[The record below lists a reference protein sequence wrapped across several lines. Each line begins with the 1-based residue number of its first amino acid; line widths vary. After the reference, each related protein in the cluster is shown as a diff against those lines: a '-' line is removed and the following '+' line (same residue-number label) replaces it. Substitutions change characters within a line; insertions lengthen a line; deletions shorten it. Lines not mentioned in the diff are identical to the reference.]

1 MLWRRKARPDGPWG
15 EGAGAA
21 EHEGERRSRRVVA
34 RAGDRRAR
42 GRMPSARGG
51 RVATTVSPRS
61 AASSRPCRTA
71 VVSRVEETKGA
82 AGLTMPLRLRRP
94 RPRSPP
100 STAACT
106 CTPTAARA
114 VSSAAS
120 VRPRHRRCASAP
132 RHRHPRRSVAL
143 GCARS
148 AALIWASEGPPS
160 AGVQRARAGA
170 GDEEGEAGD
179 DEEEH
184 ERGRRLL
191 RLPAWA
197 TPVAPLRIR

>member
-1 MLWRRKARPDGPWG
+1 MLWRRRARPDGHG
-15 EGAGAA
+15 VEGAGAA
-21 EHEGERRSRRVVA
+21 EHEGERRVRRVVVC
-34 RAGDRRAR
+34 AGDRRAR
-42 GRMPSARGG
+42 GRMPAARGG

-61 AASSRPCRTA
+61 AASRRPCCTA

-82 AGLTMPLRLRRP
+82 SGLTTPPRLRRP

-148 AALIWASEGPPS
+148 AALIWASDGRPS
-160 AGVQRARAGA
+160 AGVQRAGTGA
-170 GDEEGEAGD
+170 GDEGD
-179 DEEEH
+179 DADDDEVDDEGGC
-184 ERGRRLL
+184 RSL